1 MAKKRPGK
9 KVRVD
14 FKQNRGVRQ
23 RSDDWTRRY
32 NANHD
37 ELFDTAASE
46 SVRAK
51 GDLSRK
57 RTIIVDDENAPVID
71 ESLWKP
77 GVIVAIQGM
86 ICFVD
91 IGEATPWECN
101 VRRVIRTRLIEQR
114 AGVAVGDR
122 VWISDQSA
130 NWDGAHVG
138 VIERVAPRTAVLSRK
153 DRRQREHTIVAN
165 ADQLLIVASI
175 AQPGLKPHLIDR
187 YLVAAGWGKLRP
199 IICFNKCDLM
209 PETLEFDDEDEEAE
223 FAPMTVD
230 DVIDEFQSLGYRCLK
245 TSVVSNVGI
254 DELRSELTGHMN
266 VLSGQSGVGKSSLL
280 NALEPGL
287 GLRVQAVSV
296 ENEKG
301 RHTTTHAQLFR
312 LAGGGYVVD
321 TPGIRQFALWGVTPG
336 ELEAYFTELVPLVPN
351 CKFRDCHHTE
361 EAGCAVIAAVED
373 GEISERRYL
382 SYVKMLAEIRRE
394 GS

>member
-23 RSDDWTRRY
+23 RSDDWTRQY
-32 NANHD
+32 NAQED
-37 ELFDTAASE
+37 RLLDSAAGE
-46 SVRAK
+46 TIRAK

-57 RTIIVDDENAPVID
+57 RTIIVDDENAPLID
-71 ESLWKP
+71 ESLWKS
-77 GVIVAIQGM
+77 GVITAIQGM

-91 IGEATPWECN
+91 TGDGPVWDCN
-101 VRRVIRTRLIEQR
+101 VRRVLRTRLIAQR
-114 AGVAVGDR
+114 GAVAVGDR
-122 VWISDQSA
+122 VWLSDQSS
-130 NWDGAHVG
+130 NWDGARVG
-138 VIERVAPRTAVLSRK
+138 VVERVEPRTAVLSRK

-199 IICFNKCDLM
+199 VICFNKSDLV
-209 PETLEFDDEDEEAE
+209 EGTLDFEDADADFEGL
-223 FAPMTVD
+223 TVD
-230 DVIDEFQSLGYRCLK
+230 DVIDEFRTLGYCCLK
-245 TSVVSNVGI
+245 TSAVNGDGI
-254 DELRSELTGHMN
+254 DALRSELAGHTS

-287 GLRVQAVSV
+287 GLRVQTVSI

-312 LAGGGYVVD
+312 LAGGGFVVD

-336 ELEAYFTELVPLVPN
+336 ELEAYFTEFLPLIPR
-351 CKFRDCHHTE
+351 CKFRDCHHSDET
-361 EAGCAVIAAVED
+361 GCAVIAAAEA
-373 GEISERRYL
+373 GEISERRYY
-382 SYVKMLAEIRRE
+382 SYVKMLTEIRRE
-394 GS
+394 GT